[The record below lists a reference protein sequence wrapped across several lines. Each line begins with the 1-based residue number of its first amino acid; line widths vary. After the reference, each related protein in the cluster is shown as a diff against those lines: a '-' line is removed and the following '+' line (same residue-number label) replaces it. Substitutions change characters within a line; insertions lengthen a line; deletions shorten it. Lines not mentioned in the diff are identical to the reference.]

1 MIADPMADLGGTSQA
16 PGADESN
23 AKEVF
28 DPVALNMNLQRVDKV
43 RSFMGILAGCVAGI
57 CGLTGWDGLVCFVA
71 LHVTVMLSLAAFK
84 MGFQLKLHIR
94 QSWTGY
100 LTAGIQQSA
109 LSFMLFWTLFY
120 GLVHL
125 Y

>member
-57 CGLTGWDGLVCFVA
+57 CGLTGWDGLGKKKARRVWKCF
-71 LHVTVMLSLAAFK
+71 SLDRF
-84 MGFQLKLHIR
+84 
-94 QSWTGY
+94 
-100 LTAGIQQSA
+100 
-109 LSFMLFWTLFY
+109 
-120 GLVHL
+120 V
-125 Y
+125 

>member
-1 MIADPMADLGGTSQA
+1 MVLVRKRQGECGSVFLSIVLYNIFFFSQ
-16 PGADESN
+16 
-23 AKEVF
+23 
-28 DPVALNMNLQRVDKV
+28 
-43 RSFMGILAGCVAGI
+43 
-57 CGLTGWDGLVCFVA
+57 VCFVA